1 VIAESFERIHRANLV
16 GMGVLPLAFERGE
29 SIESSASPGRG
40 VPLRRRAE
48 GVMKGQPIHV
58 TAIGNKTITFDV
70 VAQVFTESQRQLIA
84 AGGMPLQVLTR
95 FVNATRS
102 PMSTPPLTL
111 DRAATALVLIDLQY
125 GIVGQN
131 VHPQPS
137 DDVVARCKR
146 LAQAFRAVGA
156 PVVLVT
162 VGSAGDGKDMLA
174 PTADSPAPA
183 AGARPANW
191 STVVDELDAQPTD
204 LRIMKPPVGCVLRNR
219 ARPAAAAPRHPHHRA
234 RGHLDQR
241 RRRVHRARRVRARL

>member
-1 VIAESFERIHRANLV
+1 
-16 GMGVLPLAFERGE
+16 
-29 SIESSASPGRG
+29 
-40 VPLRRRAE
+40 
-48 GVMKGQPIHV
+48 
-58 TAIGNKTITFDV
+58 
-70 VAQVFTESQRQLIA
+70 
-84 AGGMPLQVLTR
+84 
-95 FVNATRS
+95 
-102 PMSTPPLTL
+102 MSTPPLTL

-137 DDVVARCKR
+137 GDVVARCKR

-204 LRIMKPPVGCVLRNR
+204 LRIMKHQWGAFYGTEL
-219 ARPAAAAPRHPHHRA
+219 
-234 RGHLDQR
+234 
-241 RRRVHRARRVRARL
+241 

>member
-1 VIAESFERIHRANLV
+1 
-16 GMGVLPLAFERGE
+16 
-29 SIESSASPGRG
+29 
-40 VPLRRRAE
+40 
-48 GVMKGQPIHV
+48 
-58 TAIGNKTITFDV
+58 
-70 VAQVFTESQRQLIA
+70 
-84 AGGMPLQVLTR
+84 
-95 FVNATRS
+95 
-102 PMSTPPLTL
+102 MSTPPLTL
-111 DRAATALVLIDLQY
+111 DRATTALVLIDLQY

-204 LRIMKPPVGCVLRNR
+204 LRIMKHQWG
-219 ARPAAAAPRHPHHRA
+219 AFY
-234 RGHLDQR
+234 GTELDLQLR
-241 RRRVHRARRVRARL
+241 RRGIRTIVLAGISTNVGVESTARDAFERGYEQVFVGDAMASPSAEAHANTLKFTFPRIGRVRTTDDVLAAMKS